1 MSLDFGKRLREMRE
15 EKGLTQAE
23 LAKLASLGESTISFY
38 ESGKREPSY
47 NVLITLADI
56 LNTTPN
62 YLLVGKDEWWE
73 KDEPPSDIELEE
85 FVKNNSNIKLMGDP
99 LDEKAK
105 DDVLMFLRAAH
116 ELIKEKRRTEK

>member
-23 LAKLASLGESTISFY
+23 LAKMASLGESTISFY

-73 KDEPPSDIELEE
+73 KDEAPSDIELEE
-85 FVKNNSNIKLMGDP
+85 FIKTNSNIKLMGDP